1 MILYSE
7 YFTLLNIQLRK
18 VMMRGLAAI
27 EMEQWKEDLAVILE
41 ARKRRGNKARLR
53 GIVWAM
59 TDLRNAKCI
68 HFRSCSFSWEAWRFS
83 FPVIILCCLITFRYS
98 AHKRRHVFVWKCFR
112 VVWYPRMSTIKRS
125 LPWSSYISSIELQQS
140 GCQLVVGLSCKK
152 YLSGLVTHVRGA
164 I

>member
-53 GIVWAM
+53 GI
-59 TDLRNAKCI
+59 L
-68 HFRSCSFSWEAWRFS
+68 
-83 FPVIILCCLITFRYS
+83 
-98 AHKRRHVFVWKCFR
+98 
-112 VVWYPRMSTIKRS
+112 
-125 LPWSSYISSIELQQS
+125 
-140 GCQLVVGLSCKK
+140 
-152 YLSGLVTHVRGA
+152 
-164 I
+164 